1 MSRNDDRESLGEA
14 PGVEYLNELYSYA
27 LVLTRNHAEAEDL
40 VQETYFRATRSM
52 ERLRMDSNIKGWLLT
67 ILRNVWLNQLRRRR
81 NVPEMVQMELGD
93 GVVTDVV
100 QASKGPHN
108 LYVDKMEAEQVRAA
122 IEELPILFREVIL
135 LREYEDLSYQEM
147 ASVLDCPIGTVM
159 SRLARARAKLRSL
172 LPGNDS
178 RRR

>member
-1 MSRNDDRESLGEA
+1 M
-14 PGVEYLNELYSYA
+14 YSYA

-40 VQETYFRATRSM
+40 IQETYFRAMRAM

-67 ILRNVWLNQLRRRR
+67 ILRNAWLNQLRRRR
-81 NVPEMVQMELGD
+81 NGPEMVQMELGD

-108 LYVDKMEAEQVRAA
+108 LYVHKMEAEQVRAA

-135 LREYEDLSYQEM
+135 LRQY
-147 ASVLDCPIGTVM
+147 
-159 SRLARARAKLRSL
+159 
-172 LPGNDS
+172 
-178 RRR
+178 